1 MDGAEAHGV
10 LIHLAVDLQVS
21 ASTQTQELWAL
32 ARNPRHAHR
41 QWRRHRLDPSVDH
54 KAFAIHVLKPGLV
67 GDLSL
72 AVHPSGAQGYQN
84 HHDLYP
90 CSETWPHAM

>member
-1 MDGAEAHGV
+1 VH
-10 LIHLAVDLQVS
+10 H
-21 ASTQTQELWAL
+21 
-32 ARNPRHAHR
+32 N
-41 QWRRHRLDPSVDH
+41 
-54 KAFAIHVLKPGLV
+54 AFAIHVLKPGLV